1 MGSRRARMG
10 AISEASMVRSAGT
23 STRCRCTPST
33 RLPRR
38 AHDRAEPVAVH
49 TGVSAF
55 EQLRD
60 TMAASL
66 GVTPD
71 LILENTRQKD
81 LSKWD
86 SLAHINLMVALESN
100 FDVSLEVDGQVT
112 NAVKIQIR

>member
-100 FDVSLEVDGQVT
+100 FDVRAAKSSTSRLT
-112 NAVKIQIR
+112 